1 MIWRAT
7 SQEYDKQ
14 ITDRASPHMQS
25 NDSPNITNARH
36 MEKHSFVS
44 SNQTISTNESIAAN
58 IKETLDLIRKLRKNI
73 HLVKPVTPM
82 DTHAIRNSYTLNFEE
97 EEAYLRRSKS
107 SFMSDAFDLP
117 SSRNRCMSGASG
129 VMSAPGSGRLWTPD
143 EERNLTDAEKE
154 AIWDSIVD
162 MTASTVDTSLS
173 WIKNQQPPSYFH
185 ADINATTFAVQPTKA
200 LTMREWQR
208 KDKGKIVVSDIAP
221 PVVFRSKLQLSESA
235 PLLSNN
241 SSRHAK
247 MPISNAK
254 DPLCSPKVLRMS
266 HTKRKSK
273 LHRKTSDATLG
284 TISTASNSSIGE
296 LLAMMKE

>member
-7 SQEYDKQ
+7 SQDYDRQ

-25 NDSPNITNARH
+25 HDNSNITDTRH
-36 MEKHSFVS
+36 IEKHSYVS
-44 SNQTISTNESIAAN
+44 SNQTISTNASIAAHV
-58 IKETLDLIRKLRKNI
+58 KETLDLIRKLRKNV

-107 SFMSDAFDLP
+107 SFMSDAFDILP
-117 SSRNRCMSGASG
+117 SRNRCMSGASG

-143 EERNLTDAEKE
+143 EERDLMDAEKE

-162 MTASTVDTSLS
+162 MTASTVDTPFS
-173 WIKNQQPPSYFH
+173 WIKSQHPPSYFH
-185 ADINATTFAVQPTKA
+185 KDINATTFAVQSTKA

-208 KDKGKIVVSDIAP
+208 KDKGKIVVSEIAP

-241 SSRHAK
+241 NNKLTRTAVSD
-247 MPISNAK
+247 MK

-266 HTKRKSK
+266 YTKRRSK

-284 TISTASNSSIGE
+284 TVSTTSNNSIGE